1 MTSRGWEPLTHCRDV
16 AVTLRDHA
24 WQRAGIGAFD
34 ANETNFVKCEADGEH
49 YPIDL
54 IVWRMPE

>member
-54 IVWRMPE
+54 IV